1 MVIGIPPGGVAI
13 SHDSLPRSQFNQF
26 SVNQLQQSAFPEFL
40 RESLS
45 RAGLLGDWF
54 SWHEP
59 EEVPEPFRELLI
71 HEMDMTS
78 TLERYHGE
86 KMILE
91 VLADGQADGYY
102 YREVILRGGETG
114 RAAEFG
120 LIEIEVSQFPE
131 DLHEA
136 ILSGRKPLGGIMN
149 ESGMI
154 YESQPLGYFS
164 VARGKLPTKLCAL
177 GNGDTFYGRYNQLVR
192 ADGSCLARILEIIPR
207 SSDS

>member
-1 MVIGIPPGGVAI
+1 MAI
-13 SHDSLPRSQFNQF
+13 SSDSFPRSDCNQF
-26 SVNQLQQSAFPEFL
+26 SVDQLQQPAFPEFL

-59 EEVPEPFRELLI
+59 DAVPEPFRGLLV
-71 HEMDMTS
+71 HEVDMTS
-78 TLERYHGE
+78 TLERHHGE
-86 KMILE
+86 QMILE

-102 YREVILRGGETG
+102 FREVILRGAATG

-120 LIEIEVSQFPE
+120 LIEIEVSQFPG

-149 ESGMI
+149 ESGMT
-154 YESQPLGYFS
+154 YESRPLGYFS
-164 VARGKLPTKLCAL
+164 VARGKLPTKLSAL
-177 GNGDTFYGRYNQLVR
+177 GNDEMFYGRYNQLMR
-192 ADGSCLARILEIIPR
+192 PDGSCLARILEIIPR